1 MLLIY
6 GSYEAA
12 CILAKTQDSFNTGD
26 LICAQF
32 SDPPRHLPR
41 FKKKKRKRKEKK
53 KGERENYQIRL
64 AA

>member
-12 CILAKTQDSFNTGD
+12 CILAKTQDFFNTGD

-41 FKKKKRKRKEKK
+41 FKKKKEKKEKK
-53 KGERENYQIRL
+53 RKKERERTTR
-64 AA
+64 